1 LAELGSEDFTQGD
14 YRALLDA
21 LQKALQQDE
30 AEPLDYLQE
39 QLDEALLQELKALLL
54 EESDEVHRQL
64 ARRLEGEFQDVWE
77 KFNRSVRPSINTQN
91 DVLRRALKV
100 RHQRLEREQQ
110 EIRFLLEDAQQQK
123 DKDSLE
129 TYYAQTVPNLRAL
142 RLIQAELQQS
152 SRA

>member
-1 LAELGSEDFTQGD
+1 
-14 YRALLDA
+14 LLDA

-30 AEPLDYLQE
+30 SEPLDYLQE
-39 QLDEALLQELKALLL
+39 RLDEALLQELKALLL

-142 RLIQAELQQS
+142 RLILAELQQS
-152 SRA
+152 NRS